1 MGLLLLLS
9 GVPVHAAIS
18 TMVESVQMDAQ
29 GGLVIRANQSL
40 EAYAPFATLRL
51 LNPTR
56 LVVDLPNAELKAGG
70 IPGVVLSAEQ
80 RKKLGVE
87 KIEIKESK
95 GLFYRSVR
103 LTIVAAN
110 IEALSRLTVQFA
122 GATARVV
129 SEEPSAVASQSSPVK
144 ASKRGPPQVPVKIS
158 GKASP
163 STKDKKEGLSPV
175 PTIPPTPMEPAKPV
189 LSNSVSQAI
198 PQQVGATLITK
209 VGYRQ
214 QALWLESA
222 PGSQPLRLSQRFVL
236 KSPSRLVV
244 DFSPATLADKSLQGT
259 TSVSD
264 EPGTSQI
271 RVGQFEDATVRVVI
285 ETEHPERFAIEQK
298 GQQARIS
305 ADTTNPNSQNNTGN
319 TTGIQSIGLD
329 LVQGVTQLRLNTQ
342 GPLVHRWVKDGN
354 AVVIQ
359 LLNVAAEPGQVSF
372 DAKRFPHVQ
381 SMAVRP
387 LVAGQPNSQFVLLL
401 ENADAFQ
408 IRSDSQN
415 GGKTLLLSLTPNEL
429 TQKAS
434 PPVRG
439 SGKYRVVVDAGHG
452 GKDGGATRDG
462 VQEKDLNL
470 AIALR
475 LRDALVSRGVDVVTT
490 RSTDEFLT
498 LQRITEI
505 SNAQAPDAFVSVHH
519 NSSTNPAIN
528 GIETYFY
535 HDRSRPLAD
544 AVHASMVNS
553 QERPDRSVR
562 RARFYVINHTPYPAI
577 LCEVGYVSNTAE
589 RNQLTKTSNQQAAAN
604 AIAEGVIKY
613 LNSRK

>member
-1 MGLLLLLS
+1 MALVLLLQCFLLPAS
-9 GVPVHAAIS
+9 AAVS
-18 TMVESVQMDAQ
+18 TVVESVQVDAQ

-40 EAYAPFATLRL
+40 EAYAPFATLKL
-51 LNPTR
+51 LNPAR
-56 LVVDLPNAELKAGG
+56 LVVDLPNAELKNG
-70 IPGVVLSAEQ
+70 IPETLPLTVDQ
-80 RKKLGVE
+80 QKKLGVD
-87 KIEIKESK
+87 KVEIKESK
-95 GLFYRSVR
+95 GLFYHSVR
-103 LTIVAAN
+103 LTLYAAPF
-110 IEALSRLTVQFA
+110 EALNRLSVQFA
-122 GATARVV
+122 GSTARVAQGDTPLIPPAA
-129 SEEPSAVASQSSPVK
+129 PSPTI
-144 ASKRGPPQVPVKIS
+144 ASKRGPPPAPVKI
-158 GKASP
+158 
-163 STKDKKEGLSPV
+163 DKKLKEKKDAASPV
-175 PTIPPTPMEPAKPV
+175 PASAPTPAVSESKPPA
-189 LSNSVSQAI
+189 SQPI
-198 PQQVGATLITK
+198 PQQAGAAIITK
-209 VGYRQ
+209 VAYRQ
-214 QALWLESA
+214 QALWLDTAANGHS
-222 PGSQPLRLSQRFVL
+222 LRLSQRFVL
-236 KSPSRLVV
+236 KAPSRLVV
-244 DFSPATLADKSLQGT
+244 DFSPATLADKSLQST
-259 TSVSD
+259 MAIAD
-264 EPGTSQI
+264 DPGTSQLRI
-271 RVGQFEDATVRVVI
+271 GQFEDATVRVVI

-298 GQQARIS
+298 GQQVRIGVDNS
-305 ADTTNPNSQNNTGN
+305 AASQI

-342 GPLVHRWVKDGN
+342 GPLTHRWVKDGN

-372 DAKRFPHVQ
+372 DTKRFPHVQ

-387 LVAGQPNSQFVLLL
+387 LVAGQPNSQFVLILD
-401 ENADAFQ
+401 NADAFQ

-415 GGKTLLLSLTPNEL
+415 GGKTLLLSLTPSEL
-429 TQKAS
+429 LQPKVS
-434 PPVRG
+434 VPVRA

-452 GKDGGATRDG
+452 GKDGGASRDG

-475 LRDALVSRGVDVVTT
+475 LRDALTARGVDVVMT
-490 RSTDEFLT
+490 RTTDEFLT

-544 AVHASMVNS
+544 AVHASMVAN
-553 QERPDRSVR
+553 QDRPDRSVR

-589 RNQLTKTSNQQAAAN
+589 RNVLTKPATQQAAAT
-604 AIAEGVIKY
+604 AIAEGLIKY